1 MLELISHYCYVDVG
15 PTLHEN
21 HRICMVDLSN
31 ILAMA
36 LKVCQLCYFSAL
48 QTHYICDFRA
58 MEMIHSHVMVDS
70 AISLWKE
77 MILWKFVYVAQD
89 QKETGLKQM

>member
-1 MLELISHYCYVDVG
+1 MLVR
-15 PTLHEN
+15 N
-21 HRICMVDLSN
+21 N

-36 LKVCQLCYFSAL
+36 LNVCQLCYFFAL

-58 MEMIHSHVMVDS
+58 IEIIHSHVTVVS

-77 MILWKFVYVAQD
+77 MILWKFVYVAWG
-89 QKETGLKQM
+89 QKET